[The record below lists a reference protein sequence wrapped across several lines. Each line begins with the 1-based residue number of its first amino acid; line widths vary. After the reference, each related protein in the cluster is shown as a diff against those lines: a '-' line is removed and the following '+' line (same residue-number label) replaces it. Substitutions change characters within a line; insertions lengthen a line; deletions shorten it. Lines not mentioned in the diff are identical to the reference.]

1 MSKKLIQV
9 EIDYKFNWTYGVSI
23 EQIRKDLD
31 ELEKLGVK
39 EVEIEPYDSYGS
51 SSVSIEA
58 YINRIETDEEYSKR
72 VERENNM
79 KKQTEMKELELLK
92 KLKEKYEK

>member
-1 MSKKLIQV
+1 MTKKLIQV
-9 EIDYKFNWTYGVSI
+9 KVDYSLDWTYGVSI
-23 EQIRKDLD
+23 ERIRKDLD
-31 ELEKLGVK
+31 ELEKLGATIID
-39 EVEIEPYDSYGS
+39 IEPYDSYGS
-51 SSVSIEA
+51 ACVSFEAHIE
-58 YINRIETDEEYSKR
+58 RLETDEEYSKR

>member
-1 MSKKLIQV
+1 MTKKLIQV
-9 EIDYKFNWTYGVSI
+9 KVDYSLDWTYGVSI
-23 EQIRKDLD
+23 EKMRKDLD